1 MSRYPGVMTPDTGAG
16 RYLARRLEDAE
27 YLHAYSRAR
36 ERIAQVDRV
45 IRALDERRIA
55 TGISKAE
62 LARRAEMP
70 PDAVRR
76 LFAAGAS
83 NPTLRTLTAIAE
95 ALGLDVAVVEQ
106 PMQAQRSGVT
116 RAPPADARTRRRTA

>member
-1 MSRYPGVMTPDTGAG
+1 MTPQTGAE
-16 RYLARRLEDAE
+16 RYLDSRLKDAE
-27 YLHAYSRAR
+27 YHAAYSHAR

-45 IRALDERRIA
+45 LRVLDERRAELSI
-55 TGISKAE
+55 TKAE

-76 LFAAGAS
+76 LFSAGPS

-95 ALGLDVAVVEQ
+95 VLGLDIAAVEPNGGQKRSRLSQEQ
-106 PMQAQRSGVT
+106 SDDAQT
-116 RAPPADARTRRRTA
+116 RQRTA